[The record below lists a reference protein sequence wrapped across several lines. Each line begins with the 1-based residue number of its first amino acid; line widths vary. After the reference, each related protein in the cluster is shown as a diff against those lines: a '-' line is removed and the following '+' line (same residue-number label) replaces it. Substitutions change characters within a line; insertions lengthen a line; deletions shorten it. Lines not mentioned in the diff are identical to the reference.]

1 MTTNESTSCHIH
13 KLLFCSCGQ
22 EISSSLKVAPVWCS
36 ISRPHSSITAPLAAL
51 FHSRRLKEKQLFCE
65 RLSIFGR
72 FKVCG
77 QYFWSLHCRRR
88 LVVSV
93 FHLCHLLNVQHAR
106 ALQVFLQFTVK
117 IPKHGILPAMKWS
130 QSKGV
135 FWTRGNISIS
145 QFLSVHSSL
154 FFTLTITS
162 KCRHAAQFDFVGVVQ
177 N

>member
-22 EISSSLKVAPVWCS
+22 EISSSLKVAPVWCL

-106 ALQVFLQFTVK
+106 ALQFIFYSLQLK
-117 IPKHGILPAMKWS
+117 S
-130 QSKGV
+130 QNVG
-135 FWTRGNISIS
+135 FFQRWNEANQRDCFGTHISIS
-145 QFLSVHSSL
+145 QFLSVHSSSL
-154 FFTLTITS
+154 
-162 KCRHAAQFDFVGVVQ
+162 
-177 N
+177 